1 VLIGSSFNSDEGVL
15 FSPQPRAAVEGRH
28 APYRGL
34 SARQKPAHAQGK
46 PSLFR
51 SSARGMRVA
60 ASTALCLL
68 PPHSIRHW
76 AASRQHVQDNHLI
89 YDVQGNQTA
98 VIACRR
104 SMQACR
110 RACVIGILFESAP
123 QRVAISEIVILI
135 NPYGRSRGLLHTVFM
150 RTLFTTTR
158 CGRCQG
164 YVDVYHS
171 ASSEIHA
178 SGSLRLYM

>member
-1 VLIGSSFNSDEGVL
+1 MRACYFLLSLAPLWRDAMPLIEGYRRVR
-15 FSPQPRAAVEGRH
+15 SRRTPRASPLSFARVLGACVWPR
-28 APYRGL
+28 APRFVCCHRIPYAG
-34 SARQKPAHAQGK
+34 
-46 PSLFR
+46 
-51 SSARGMRVA
+51 
-60 ASTALCLL
+60 
-68 PPHSIRHW
+68 
-76 AASRQHVQDNHLI
+76 RQHVQDNHLI